1 MESCNIKGMGQYL
14 TNILPTSRCVYLRSA
29 TSEHADSEDW
39 VDFINKMKD
48 GIITS
53 FDSQVQQYQEDT
65 RRLDLQRQMPGWNYC
80 TFFILKVRFCLS
92 IFHTIRQNI
101 KQYYR
106 KDLPIHL
113 KQ

>member
-1 MESCNIKGMGQYL
+1 M
-14 TNILPTSRCVYLRSA
+14 SRCVYLRSA

-80 TFFILKVRFCLS
+80 TFFILKVRFRLS
-92 IFHTIRQNI
+92 LSLTKEHIAQ
-101 KQYYR
+101 
-106 KDLPIHL
+106 
-113 KQ
+113 